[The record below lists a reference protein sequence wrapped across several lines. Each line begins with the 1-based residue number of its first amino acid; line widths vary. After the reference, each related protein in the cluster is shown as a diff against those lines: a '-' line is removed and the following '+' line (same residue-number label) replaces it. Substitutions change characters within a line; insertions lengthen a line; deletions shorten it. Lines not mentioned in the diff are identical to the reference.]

1 MCTAKRYCI
10 FLTFPKLRRFRA
22 VPTVEMLRAT
32 WEKTSNPYVG
42 SSRIF
47 ALPALIN
54 TSCFVQIRLFV
65 NKKRIAYYR
74 KILLPRPQSSPYTRP
89 ITVHIYFSPR
99 DTSTQPKDP
108 VAALAM
114 QEDLILDIPGG
125 GFVAM
130 TPEHHEERLRMW
142 AIRTGK
148 PVVSVEYGKA
158 PERERLALVFQ
169 PPAIR
174 FI

>member
-1 MCTAKRYCI
+1 
-10 FLTFPKLRRFRA
+10 
-22 VPTVEMLRAT
+22 
-32 WEKTSNPYVG
+32 
-42 SSRIF
+42 
-47 ALPALIN
+47 
-54 TSCFVQIRLFV
+54 
-65 NKKRIAYYR
+65 
-74 KILLPRPQSSPYTRP
+74 
-89 ITVHIYFSPR
+89 
-99 DTSTQPKDP
+99 
-108 VAALAM
+108 M